1 MQTLKTSKAREN
13 ILRKIR
19 TGLKE
24 ASLPM
29 PFPEVDKENV
39 QTVFA
44 KSEDSLEET
53 FAMAFNQLG
62 GKFVYCSSKDELV
75 ESLQLLYDEKGWKHL
90 LCSDSKLM
98 SFFRNKHLSVVEPAD
113 MKEEKAEACIT
124 GCEYLVA
131 RTGSV
136 FISSAQDLGR
146 SSPVYFPVH
155 IIVAYTSQVVA
166 DLQDGITG
174 FTKRYGNDLPSM
186 INLNTGPSRTADI
199 EKTLV
204 VGVHGPGEV
213 FCFLIPD

>member
-1 MQTLKTSKAREN
+1 MQILKTSKAREN

-24 ASLPM
+24 GSLPM

-39 QTVFA
+39 QQVFA
-44 KSEDSLEET
+44 KPEGDVEEV
-53 FAMAFNQLG
+53 FAKAFNALG
-62 GKFVYCSSKDELV
+62 GKFVFCSSKDELV
-75 ESLQLLYDEKGWKHL
+75 ESLQLLYDEKGWKQMLCADDNL
-90 LCSDSKLM
+90 LSFLQSKKLY
-98 SFFRNKHLSVVEPAD
+98 VVEPAS
-113 MKEEKAEACIT
+113 MKEEKADACIT

-136 FISSAQDLGR
+136 FVSSHQNLGR
-146 SSPVYFPVH
+146 TSPVYFPVH
-155 IIVAYTSQVVA
+155 IIVAYTSQVVP
-166 DLQDGITG
+166 DIQDGITALV
-174 FTKRYGNDLPSM
+174 KKYGNDLPSM

-213 FCFLIPD
+213 FCFLIAD